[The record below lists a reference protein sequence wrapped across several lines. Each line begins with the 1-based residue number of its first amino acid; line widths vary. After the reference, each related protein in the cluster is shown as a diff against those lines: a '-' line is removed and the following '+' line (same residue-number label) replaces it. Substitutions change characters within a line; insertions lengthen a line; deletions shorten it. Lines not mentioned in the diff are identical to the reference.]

1 MLAPVSYLVVPA
13 SSERMLTKARGI
25 DADEIVRGNAEPDAV
40 RVLIALTLL
49 LSRFTLSSDYERG
62 NPGRGL
68 TSRGGC
74 ERVLR
79 PSMTT
84 MSS

>member
-1 MLAPVSYLVVPA
+1 M
-13 SSERMLTKARGI
+13 RI

-49 LSRFTLSSDYERG
+49 LSRFTLSSNG
-62 NPGRGL
+62 LLTPGA
-68 TSRGGC
+68 GC
-74 ERVLR
+74 ERVGR
-79 PSMTT
+79 PWMTT